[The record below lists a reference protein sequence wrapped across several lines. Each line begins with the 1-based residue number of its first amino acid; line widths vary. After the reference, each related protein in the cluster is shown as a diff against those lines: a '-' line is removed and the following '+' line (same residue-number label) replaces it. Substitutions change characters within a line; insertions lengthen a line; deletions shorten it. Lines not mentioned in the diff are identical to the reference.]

1 MADTENAAERLQR
14 VLAAIRTVNELH
26 DLGDA
31 IYDVRSRYGSDN
43 VDGQPFTGNSWDHPV
58 VTRYND
64 AVNVL
69 REEGALSSSH
79 T

>member
-1 MADTENAAERLQR
+1 MTQTTDPEARLER
-14 VLAAIRTVNELH
+14 VLAAIRTVNEQH

-31 IYDVRSRYGSDN
+31 IYDVRERFGGDP
-43 VDGQPFTGNSWDHPV
+43 VDGQPFTGSSWEHPT

-64 AVNVL
+64 AVTVL
-69 REEGALSSSH
+69 RDEGALSSPH